1 MNNLPKQISPGTP
14 ALLYDPASARNRNGN
29 DWCPVTLTGEE
40 SQWLSGTCCVQIV
53 TPSGMTRWF
62 SASEIQFKRESRW
75 RYADAVRGTSL

>member
-29 DWCPVTLTGEE
+29 DWCPVTLTGLKDT
-40 SQWLSGTCCVQIV
+40 WGLGGVCLQIV

-62 SASEIQFKRESRW
+62 SASEIQFKREP
-75 RYADAVRGTSL
+75 RGSERE